1 MLAGFDF
8 QTEAGSDF
16 IFYKYTLNFPKLF
29 LIKNV
34 EKKGKAIR
42 ASFSIAYPHCVNIWR
57 FEMTTDKNTFVITSR
72 SERLRPKTQLNS
84 F

>member
-1 MLAGFDF
+1 MLAGFGF
-8 QTEAGSDF
+8 QSKPVSNF

-42 ASFSIAYPHCVNIWR
+42 ASLSIAYPHCVNI
-57 FEMTTDKNTFVITSR
+57 
-72 SERLRPKTQLNS
+72 
-84 F
+84 